1 MNARNA
7 LKVCL
12 ALCAFLWGL
21 PGIGILIQFFTGGAY
36 PFSREAA
43 QIMAMAGVVPGF
55 IGFVMACISA
65 DLHGNFR

>member
-21 PGIGILIQFFTGGAY
+21 PGIGVLIQFFTGGGY
-36 PFSREAA
+36 PFSHEAA
-43 QIMAMAGVVPGF
+43 AIMAIAGVVPCF

-65 DLHGNFR
+65 DVNGTFR